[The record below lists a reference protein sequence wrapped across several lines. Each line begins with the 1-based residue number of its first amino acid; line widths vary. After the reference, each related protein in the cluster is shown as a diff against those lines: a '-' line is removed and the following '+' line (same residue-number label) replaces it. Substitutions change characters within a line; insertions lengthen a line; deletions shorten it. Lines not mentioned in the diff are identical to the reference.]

1 MRIRYLPSILIN
13 RIAAGEVLERPASAV
28 KELVENSIDAGA
40 TKIMI
45 ELEEGGKNLIRITDN
60 GSGMNKEELEIAV
73 ERHATSKLPEDD
85 LVHIT
90 HLGFRG
96 EALPSIASVSRM
108 NITSNDGSGAWI
120 LTLEGGEKS
129 AIAPSALNKGTRI
142 EVRDLF
148 FATPTRLKFLKSVR
162 TEVDRTVELID
173 RLAMAYPNIAF
184 SLKNDGKDIFSYAAT
199 AGDLL
204 DSRLK
209 RISEILG
216 KEILDNV
223 IPIKAERNGVIIEGY
238 AGLPTLNR
246 GTSGF
251 QYFFVNNRPIRDK
264 LLLGVV
270 KAAYQDVMSHDRHPI
285 LALFITLPF
294 EEVDVNVHPTKA
306 EVRFRDSAMIRS
318 LIISSIRHGLADAGH
333 RASSSVSE
341 FALSNFSSA
350 PRYYPGRSSSAGANL
365 AEKNLLWQAPL
376 PEIRESFSPEART
389 EIPPVQDDISYPL
402 GAARGQL
409 HETYIVSQTKDGIV
423 IVDQHAAH
431 ERLVYEKMKIAME
444 KDGVKT
450 QVLLI
455 PEVVELGS
463 SSINRL
469 ESKQKELAA
478 FGLVFETLGD
488 KAVVIREVPAIIK
501 DCDVK
506 KLIENIADDL
516 EEHGE
521 ILSLSKAIEHIAETM
536 ACHGSIRAGRRLN
549 REEMNSLLREMEST
563 PNSGQ
568 CNHGRPTYIEL
579 KLSDIEKLFGRK

>member
-1 MRIRYLPSILIN
+1 MRIRHLPSILIN

-40 TKIMI
+40 TKITI

-60 GSGMNKEELEIAV
+60 GSGMNKEELMVAV

-108 NITSNDGSGAWI
+108 SITSNDGTGAWI

-129 AIAPSALNKGTRI
+129 AIAPSALSKGTRI

-173 RLAMAYPNIAF
+173 RLAIACPNISF
-184 SLKNDGKDIFSYAAT
+184 SLKSDGKDIFSYAAT
-199 AGDLL
+199 ASDLL
-204 DSRLK
+204 DARL
-209 RISEILG
+209 RRLVMILG
-216 KEILDNV
+216 KEIMDNV

-264 LLLGVV
+264 LLLGTI
-270 KAAYQDVMSHDRHPI
+270 KAAYQDVISHDRHPI

-306 EVRFRDSAMIRS
+306 EVRFRDSAMIRG
-318 LIISSIRHGLADAGH
+318 LIISSIRHGLSEVGH

-350 PRYYPGRSSSAGANL
+350 PRYYPGRSSGASTNL
-365 AEKNLLWQAPL
+365 AEKNLLWQSPTT
-376 PEIRESFSPEART
+376 EIRGSFSPEART
-389 EIPPVQDDISYPL
+389 EIPSEQDDVYYPL

-450 QVLLI
+450 QALLI
-455 PEVVELGS
+455 PEVVELRS
-463 SSINRL
+463 SSVNRL
-469 ESKQKELAA
+469 ESKQSELAA

-488 KAVVIREVPAIIK
+488 KAIVVREVPAIIK
-501 DCDVK
+501 DYDVK

-521 ILSLSKAIEHIAETM
+521 ALSLSKAIEHIAETM

-549 REEMNSLLREMEST
+549 GEEMNSLLREMEST